1 MQNVTECMTKG
12 IFPKIRKTPQAPDI
26 TSKRILY
33 VLYSDGFGREN
44 LQNQFIHTVRKAS
57 LSNQSIF
64 ILTRFIIRILHSN
77 SFRYRY
83 LFRFSIEGTSYALAN
98 FLLI

>member
-64 ILTRFIIRILHSN
+64 HSN
-77 SFRYRY
+77 KVYHQNSTFKFIQVQVSFS
-83 LFRFSIEGTSYALAN
+83 L
-98 FLLI
+98 